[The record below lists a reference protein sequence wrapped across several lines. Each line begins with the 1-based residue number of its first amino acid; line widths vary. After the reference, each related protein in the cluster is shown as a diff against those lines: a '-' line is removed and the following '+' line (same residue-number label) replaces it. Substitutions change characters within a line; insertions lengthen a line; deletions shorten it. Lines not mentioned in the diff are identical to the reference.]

1 MIKFSTRSP
10 HSYLFTAMKKR
21 TFGAKLFIDTA
32 DTTCTLFA
40 RHDVEN
46 ALCDKR
52 TVCLK
57 TKKTNMTMS
66 HLHHNSL
73 QAISLHL
80 NRYIRCKSAVLSS
93 IIYGLKMKL

>member
-57 TKKTNMTMS
+57 KKKQQQ
-66 HLHHNSL
+66 HDDE
-73 QAISLHL
+73 
-80 NRYIRCKSAVLSS
+80 
-93 IIYGLKMKL
+93 